1 MKTVT
6 LTKTQIQLLLSATQ
20 KLSVSLKEQK
30 KEDIYSQDI
39 INIYLWELHAVNRV
53 LLTAIEHDIL
63 D

>member
-20 KLSVSLKEQK
+20 KLSVALKEQK
-30 KEDIYSQDI
+30 KEDIHSQDI
-39 INIYLWELHAVNRV
+39 INIYLWELHDVNRV